1 MHGLLTKPPL
11 RRQQR
16 RNQSARRH
24 FRNGQCAA
32 ALRAITAAKLYRSG
46 ELRTL
51 AKAAEACGSNGK
63 YVKAAAVLLKAED
76 ETLRNRVLAG
86 DEPLLAAAIKAKPI
100 ADLISAYRSA
110 NNADRVAFAR
120 ICGAEAI
127 LDVLV
132 EAGC

>member
-1 MHGLLTKPPL
+1 M
-11 RRQQR
+11 
-16 RNQSARRH
+16 
-24 FRNGQCAA
+24 
-32 ALRAITAAKLYRSG
+32 RAITAAKLYVSG

-51 AKAAEACGSNGK
+51 AKAAEACGSNAK
-63 YVKAAAVLLKAED
+63 YVKAATVLLKAGD
-76 ETLRNRVLAG
+76 EVLLNRVLAG
-86 DEPLLAAAIKAKPI
+86 DEPLLAAANQAKRI

-132 EAGC
+132 EAAS